1 MAQILIIEEN
11 QDSWKSLQPEL
22 ETSHSLSFWPL
33 GDDLGLHL
41 QNQDYQIILLNLQ
54 LRKFDSFALLQQI
67 LQVSPHTPVIGIGE
81 AEDAD
86 LIVRAIKEGA
96 FDFIFKPF
104 TLEKI
109 ELAIQRGIE
118 NRGLKNQIDYLKRR
132 QDVIYDF
139 SRIIAVSPSMRRMIA
154 TLKKFSQ
161 TDSTILITGETG
173 TGKSFLSGAVH
184 YNSDRKAK
192 PFIKINCANLPE
204 TLLESELFGHEKG
217 AFTGANKTRV
227 GRLEQARGGSV
238 FLDEIGE
245 MTAALQAKL
254 LRVLEEKSFERVG
267 GNKTIHSDVR
277 IIAATN
283 RKPEV
288 QVAEGNFREDLYY
301 RLNVLRV
308 HLPPLRERLECIQPL
323 ANYLLVK
330 ICRNLKKQ
338 IADFAPNVID
348 AFHRYSWPGNI
359 RQLANTIE
367 RAAILENSHII
378 QLQNIILPEL
388 HKAVSL
394 NSNAEAVLP
403 IQPAASLADREKEAI
418 IKALQE
424 CLWIQKDAARK
435 LGVSPRALNYKVKK
449 FGITHARWR
458 KHK

>member
-1 MAQILIIEEN
+1 MSNILIIEEN
-11 QDSWKSLQPEL
+11 HDTWDGMQPAL
-22 ETSHSLSFWPL
+22 EKAHTLSFWPL
-33 GDDLGLHL
+33 DEDLGAHL
-41 QNQDYQIILLNLQ
+41 QKKDYELILLNFQ
-54 LRKFDSFALLQQI
+54 MQKTDSFAMLQKTQ
-67 LQVSPHTPVIGIGE
+67 QNSPHTPVIGIGE
-81 AEDAD
+81 KEEAS
-86 LIVRAIKEGA
+86 LIVQAIKEGA
-96 FDFIFKPF
+96 FDFIIKPF

-109 ELAIQRGIE
+109 LLAIQRGIE
-118 NRGLKNQIDYLKRR
+118 NRSLKNQIDYLKRR
-132 QDVIYDF
+132 QDVVYDF
-139 SRIIAVSPSMRRMIA
+139 NRIIAVSPSMRRMIA
-154 TLKKFSQ
+154 TLKKFSR

-184 YNSDRKAK
+184 FNSARKDK

-227 GRLEQARGGSV
+227 GRLEQARGGTV
-238 FLDEIGE
+238 FLDETGE
-245 MTAALQAKL
+245 LTPSLQAKL

-267 GNKTIHSDVR
+267 GNKTIFSDVR

-288 QVAEGNFREDLYY
+288 QVSEGDFREDLYY

-308 HLPPLRERLECIQPL
+308 HLPPLRERRECIKPL
-323 ANYLLVK
+323 ASYLLNK

-338 IADFAPNVID
+338 LADFAPNVME
-348 AFHRYSWPGNI
+348 AFHSYSWPGNI

-367 RAAILENSHII
+367 RAAILENTHII

-394 NSNAEAVLP
+394 NSNAGQVLP
-403 IQPAASLADREKEAI
+403 ETPAESLADREKEAI
-418 IKALQE
+418 IKALEE